1 MNCHMFST
9 GFSSGALGGKNINVM
24 LDRISSLPV
33 VCHPCPVD
41 DEYSVSAWCH
51 QGRDF
56 IKMPLHGLS
65 VAAGQDKAR
74 TDTARGTDGTEDIGR
89 LRALVPERRGSA
101 AASRPAPGEH
111 GFLADPGLILPP
123 NFYRGVG
130 REPGSDLPQPGGEV
144 FLKSSTAN
152 SFCPLVAWSR
162 RYLAKPQRPQ
172 FTAHRRLINRNAE
185 LFEYPMR
192 QVLSAPTHDTV
203 DRRNRSAL
211 NKPSERLSLPVIEL
225 GRLACRLA
233 VNQTIRP
240 LGVETENPVTDHLE
254 PDSTDPR
261 RLRATATIVNL
272 SQRKKPPA
280 LSSILRRLG

>member
-1 MNCHMFST
+1 MGPFSASDRHDLPGLIDEPVP
-9 GFSSGALGGKNINVM
+9 GFATQRDDIVVGLEYPVGKPVIAHELPYVFDRVQLGRSWWQEHQCDVGWDLEPAGGVPSG
-24 LDRISSLPV
+24 
-33 VCHPCPVD
+33 PVD

-74 TDTARGTDGTEDIGR
+74 TDTARGTDGTKDIGR

-130 REPGSDLPQPGGEV
+130 REPGSDIPQPGGEV
-144 FLKSSTAN
+144 FFKILDGKLVL
-152 SFCPLVAWSR
+152 PLVAWSR

-192 QVLSAPTHDTV
+192 QVLSA
-203 DRRNRSAL
+203 
-211 NKPSERLSLPVIEL
+211 
-225 GRLACRLA
+225 
-233 VNQTIRP
+233 
-240 LGVETENPVTDHLE
+240 
-254 PDSTDPR
+254 
-261 RLRATATIVNL
+261 
-272 SQRKKPPA
+272 
-280 LSSILRRLG
+280 